1 MWLNV
6 IQAGL
11 TSRQCCSG
19 KWQIP
24 VGVHD
29 MLGGPWGILRDGS
42 RFEFSMLG
50 KSHCRS
56 LQIIQVCSSWRIN
69 LFCLR
74 FLRIQF
80 SISSAVA
87 KFRDISTLAIIWHV
101 NVSHLF
107 LLVSIKKHFTMSEN
121 ALVLFTSWSL
131 KTEYT
136 IQCKPNLRKS
146 KIVCFRVRFWNLTVS
161 HKKCRH

>member
-29 MLGGPWGILRDGS
+29 MLDGPWGILRDGS
-42 RFEFSMLG
+42 RFGF
-50 KSHCRS
+50 K
-56 LQIIQVCSSWRIN
+56 I
-69 LFCLR
+69 FCLR

-80 SISSAVA
+80 SISLAAA

-131 KTEYT
+131 KTENT